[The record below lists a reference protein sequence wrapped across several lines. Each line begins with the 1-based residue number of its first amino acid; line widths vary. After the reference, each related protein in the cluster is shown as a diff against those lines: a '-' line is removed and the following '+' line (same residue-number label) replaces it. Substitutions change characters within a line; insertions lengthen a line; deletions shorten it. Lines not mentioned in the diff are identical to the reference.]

1 MKELK
6 NCIIKPYYY
15 YYSIRCNDY
24 SPLHTQK
31 PLLYRRILESRKWKG
46 REDRNT
52 IMVELP
58 RRQVNRYVG
67 GAKMENRNAALALCL
82 ETRER
87 MIDIKGNHADDDAT
101 PASSCLHRVDD
112 HRPRVSGVPLSSLV
126 TTSPIVLESRFQ
138 RIPRSFRITTY
149 ELMIITRWPPPG
161 FTRYEILR
169 VSWVTGEILMRYS
182 RE

>member
-1 MKELK
+1 MK
-6 NCIIKPYYY
+6 NRIIKSY
-15 YYSIRCNDY
+15 YYSINVWR
-24 SPLHTQK
+24 
-31 PLLYRRILESRKWKG
+31 LYRSPYFMDSRADLGESKMKRAWRKKHNNNG
-46 REDRNT
+46 RVT
-52 IMVELP
+52 KLL

-82 ETRER
+82 ETRENDR
-87 MIDIKGNHADDDAT
+87 HQRQSRRWWRD
-101 PASSCLHRVDD
+101 SSQQLLARVDD
-112 HRPRVSGVPLSSLV
+112 HRLRVSGVPLSSLV

-149 ELMIITRWPPPG
+149 ESMIITRWPPPG

-169 VSWVTGEILMRYS
+169 VSWATGEILMRYS

>member
-1 MKELK
+1 MWRLF
-6 NCIIKPYYY
+6 P
-15 YYSIRCNDY
+15 
-24 SPLHTQK
+24 HTRK
-31 PLLYRRILESRKWKG
+31 TLFYRQILESRKWRG

-52 IMVELP
+52 IMVEWP
-58 RRQVNRYVG
+58 SCYGVKSTDTWAVQKSRI
-67 GAKMENRNAALALCL
+67 
-82 ETRER
+82 ETLRWPSVSKPER

-149 ELMIITRWPPPG
+149 ESMIITRWPPPG
-161 FTRYEILR
+161 FTWYEILR

-182 RE
+182 REYNKVIWKLKWMNITND